1 MTYDQKRKP
10 SICSFCHSVIGMR
23 CANTYEAMRNI
34 LTVFVG
40 MLLVLPCLLILNESE
55 NVAIN
60 VAGLLYSFALTL
72 AVKYA
77 KEFKVF
83 RIKMKRLLKFMDHE

>member
-1 MTYDQKRKP
+1 
-10 SICSFCHSVIGMR
+10 
-23 CANTYEAMRNI
+23 MRNI

-40 MLLVLPCLLILNESE
+40 VLLLLPCLLVLNESE

-60 VAGLLYSFALTL
+60 IAGLLYSFALTL
-72 AVKYA
+72 ALKYA

-83 RIKMKRLLKFMDHE
+83 RIKMKQLLKFMDHE

>member
-1 MTYDQKRKP
+1 
-10 SICSFCHSVIGMR
+10 MR
-23 CANTYEAMRNI
+23 CINITQVMRNI
-34 LTVFVG
+34 VTICLGVV
-40 MLLVLPCLLILNESE
+40 LVLPCLLILNESE
-55 NVAIN
+55 NVALNI
-60 VAGLLYSFALTL
+60 AGLLYSFALTL

>member
-1 MTYDQKRKP
+1 
-10 SICSFCHSVIGMR
+10 MR
-23 CANTYEAMRNI
+23 CINTYEAMRNI
-34 LTVFVG
+34 ITVFVG
-40 MLLVLPCLLILNESE
+40 ILLVLPCLLILNESA

-72 AVKYA
+72 AFKYA

-83 RIKMKRLLKFMDHE
+83 RIKMKQLLKFMDHE

>member
-1 MTYDQKRKP
+1 ML
-10 SICSFCHSVIGMR
+10 CHCFIGVR

-34 LTVFVG
+34 VTICIGV
-40 MLLVLPCLLILNESE
+40 LLVLPCLLILNESE
-55 NVAIN
+55 NVALNI
-60 VAGLLYSFALTL
+60 AGLLYSFALTL

-83 RIKMKRLLKFMDHE
+83 RIKMKQLLKFMDHE